1 VKKPGEGI
9 SSGMQSIEIAQS
21 IKNVEWYSVY
31 LFWSLWNVEE
41 FSAAEKKIDVKN
53 VWNDKMTKCFSN
65 NLSRFFGILLRKNIF
80 FLEDNSIYYM
90 FILLMFCSFH
100 LMKYVMQI

>member
-1 VKKPGEGI
+1 
-9 SSGMQSIEIAQS
+9 
-21 IKNVEWYSVY
+21 
-31 LFWSLWNVEE
+31 
-41 FSAAEKKIDVKN
+41 
-53 VWNDKMTKCFSN
+53 MTKCFSN